1 MLPRLVVHHLRTSK
15 VDCYESSASDRKRRT
30 TMNRETKGTGGGMD
44 WTDERKEKRKKK
56 KKEQKF
62 TTTTVCFCDW
72 CCGPS
77 CPVKCIMLHLIIA
90 SKYLRFL

>member
-1 MLPRLVVHHLRTSK
+1 
-15 VDCYESSASDRKRRT
+15 
-30 TMNRETKGTGGGMD
+30 MNRETKGTGGGMD